1 MKTTQQPQLP
11 FSNAPIDWMEPD
23 ECRFSQLAAVTDA
36 AARAGFE
43 PVRMA
48 VLASGYRLTFQRMP
62 GAGDVK
68 NAPQGSPNAAGKP
81 FREPVTSPASA
92 RTTASPDS
100 LQIPNKTFN
109 LHEKHKRT
117 KG

>member
-1 MKTTQQPQLP
+1 MKPDQQPQLP
-11 FSNAPIDWMEPD
+11 FSPAPIDWMEPV

-48 VLASGYRLTFQRMP
+48 VLPGGYRLTFQRMP
-62 GAGDVK
+62 EAGDVK
-68 NAPQGSPNAAGKP
+68 NALSAATGSPNAAGKP

-100 LQIPNKTFN
+100 LQIPNKPRICLT
-109 LHEKHKRT
+109 
-117 KG
+117 